1 MTAGAV
7 DRERRTWSDLP
18 MWRLTFVIIATLV
31 TGCASTPISQS
42 RLRVLHTTDVHGRF
56 AGGLTAVASYVD
68 QARSEPAK
76 PWMDM
81 ERADLRMVESPSL
94 SWAFPVLPLALA
106 FQNFFRVR

>member
-1 MTAGAV
+1 MDPTL
-7 DRERRTWSDLP
+7 WS
-18 MWRLTFVIIATLV
+18 VTLCEG
-31 TGCASTPISQS
+31 TLGTS
-42 RLRVLHTTDVHGRF
+42 
-56 AGGLTAVASYVD
+56 